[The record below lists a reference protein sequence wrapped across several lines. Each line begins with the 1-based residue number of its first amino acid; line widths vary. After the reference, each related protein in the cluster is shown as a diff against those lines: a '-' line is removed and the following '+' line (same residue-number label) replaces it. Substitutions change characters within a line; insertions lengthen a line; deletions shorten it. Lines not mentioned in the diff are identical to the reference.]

1 MFKVLI
7 SDVMSNV
14 TQKIFEKQ
22 EISVDVKTGLPEE
35 EIIKII
41 PEYDGMVVRSATKV
55 TKNIILAGKKLKVIG
70 RAGAGVDNI
79 DVSTA
84 KENNMIVMN
93 TPGGNANATAEHAF
107 ALVMSVF
114 RKIPFANETTHKGQW
129 EKKNIKGTELSKKTL
144 GIVGFG
150 NVGVRLSNLVKGF
163 DMKILVNSKSLESR
177 KKDYPHVNNVSFDEL
192 ISKSDIISFHCKS
205 AADGKPLI
213 TKEHYKK
220 MKPTAYIINAARGN
234 IIDEKD
240 LNDALNENLIAGAA
254 VDVFSKEPAKENI
267 LFNNQKVIL
276 TPHIAASTTE
286 ASIVV
291 AEMVANQIS
300 DFLLNG
306 LKKIQYNFL
315 K

>member
-1 MFKVLI
+1 
-7 SDVMSNV
+7 MSN
-14 TQKIFEKQ
+14 TAQKIFEKNN
-22 EISVDVKTGLPEE
+22 ISVDVKTGLSED

-41 PEYDGMVVRSATKV
+41 SEYDGIVVRSATKV
-55 TKNIILAGKKLKVIG
+55 TKKIIEAAKNLKAIG

-79 DVSTA
+79 DVPAA
-84 KENNMIVMN
+84 KEKNMIVMN
-93 TPGGNANATAEHAF
+93 TPGGNSNATAEHVF
-107 ALVMSVF
+107 ALMMSVL

-150 NVGVRLSNLVKGF
+150 NVGVKLSKLVRGF

-177 KKDYPHVNNVSFDEL
+177 KKDYPNVENSSFEEL
-192 ISKSDIISFHCKS
+192 ISNSDIISFHCK
-205 AADGKPLI
+205 APKDGKPLI

-234 IIDEKD
+234 IVDEKD

-254 VDVFSKEPAKENI
+254 LDVFSQEPAKENI
-267 LFNNQKVIL
+267 LFNNPKVIL

-300 DFLLNG
+300 DFLLKGVRINTV
-306 LKKIQYNFL
+306 
-315 K
+315 

>member
-1 MFKVLI
+1 MPKVLI
-7 SDVMSNV
+7 SDSMSNV
-14 TQKIFEKQ
+14 AQKIFEKNK
-22 EISVDVKTGLPEE
+22 ISVDVKTGLSEE

-55 TKNIILAGKKLKVIG
+55 TKNIILAAKKLKVIG

-79 DVSTA
+79 DVPVA
-84 KENNMIVMN
+84 KENNIIVVN

-107 ALVMSVF
+107 ALIMSVL

-163 DMKILVNSKSLESR
+163 DMEILVNSKSLESR
-177 KKDYPHVNNVSFDEL
+177 KKDYPHVKNVSFEEL

-205 AADGKPLI
+205 ASDGKPLI
-213 TKEHYKK
+213 NKEHYKK

-254 VDVFSKEPAKENI
+254 ADVFLKEPAKENI
-267 LFNNQKVIL
+267 LFNNSKAIL

-291 AEMVANQIS
+291 AEMAANQIS
-300 DFLLNG
+300 DFLLKG
-306 LKKIQYNFL
+306 VKINTV
-315 K
+315 

>member
-1 MFKVLI
+1 MPKVLI
-7 SDVMSNV
+7 SDSMSNV
-14 TQKIFEKQ
+14 AQKIFEKNN
-22 EISVDVKTGLPEE
+22 INVDVKTGLSEE

-55 TKNIILAGKKLKVIG
+55 TKNIIDAAKNLKVIG

-79 DVSTA
+79 DVPKA
-84 KENNMIVMN
+84 KEKNMIVMN

-107 ALVMSVF
+107 ALIMSVL
-114 RKIPFANETTHKGQW
+114 RKTPFANETTHKGQW

-150 NVGVRLSNLVKGF
+150 NVGVRLSHLVKGF

-177 KKDYPHVNNVSFDEL
+177 KSEYPHVENASFDDL
-192 ISKSDIISFHCKS
+192 ITKCDILSFHCKATS
-205 AADGKPLI
+205 DGKPML
-213 TKEHYKK
+213 TKDHMKQ
-220 MKPTAYIINAARGN
+220 MKPTSYVINAARGN
-234 IIDEKD
+234 IVDEND
-240 LNDALNENLIAGAA
+240 LNEALNEGLIAGAA
-254 VDVFSKEPAKENI
+254 IDVFSKEPTKENV
-267 LFNNQKVIL
+267 LFNNPKAIL

-291 AEMVANQIS
+291 AEMVANQLS

-306 LKKIQYNFL
+306 VEKNTV
-315 K
+315 

>member
-1 MFKVLI
+1 MPKVLI
-7 SDVMSNV
+7 SDSMSNV
-14 TQKIFEKQ
+14 AQKIFEKNN
-22 EISVDVKTGLPEE
+22 ITVDVKTGLSEE

-55 TKNIILAGKKLKVIG
+55 TKNIILAAKNLKVVG

-79 DVSTA
+79 DTTIA
-84 KENNMIVMN
+84 KENNVIVMN
-93 TPGGNANATAEHAF
+93 TPGGNANATAEHTF
-107 ALVMSVF
+107 ALIMSIL
-114 RKIPFANETTHKGQW
+114 RRIPFANETTHKAQW
-129 EKKNIKGTELSKKTL
+129 EKKNIKGVELSKKTI
-144 GIVGFG
+144 GIIGFG

-163 DMKILVNSKSLESR
+163 DMEILVNSKSLESR
-177 KKDYPHVNNVSFDEL
+177 KKDFPHIKNVNFDEI
-192 ISKSDIISFHCKS
+192 ISKSDIITFHCKS
-205 AADGKPLI
+205 PTDGKPMI

-234 IIDEKD
+234 IVDEKD
-240 LNDALNENLIAGAA
+240 LNEALNENLIAGAA
-254 VDVFSKEPAKENI
+254 LDVFSKEPAKENI
-267 LFNNQKVIL
+267 LFNNPKAIL

-306 LKKIQYNFL
+306 VKKNTV
-315 K
+315 

>member
-1 MFKVLI
+1 
-7 SDVMSNV
+7 MSSV
-14 TQKIFEKQ
+14 AQKIFEKKN
-22 EISVDVKTGLPEE
+22 ISIDVKTGLSEE

-41 PEYDGMVVRSATKV
+41 PEYDAMVVRSATKV
-55 TKNIILAGKKLKVIG
+55 TKNIILAAKNLKVIG

-79 DVSTA
+79 DVTTA
-84 KENNMIVMN
+84 KEKNMIVMN

-107 ALVMSVF
+107 ALIMSLL
-114 RKIPFANETTHKGQW
+114 RKIPFANDTTHKGQW

-150 NVGVRLSNLVKGF
+150 NVGVRLSYLVKGF

-177 KKDYPHVNNVSFDEL
+177 KKDFPHVNNVNFDEL
-192 ISKSDIISFHCKS
+192 ISNSDIISFHCKT

-220 MKPTAYIINAARGN
+220 MKPTAYIVNAARGN
-234 IIDEKD
+234 IVDEKD
-240 LNDALNENLIAGAA
+240 LSDALNENLIAGAA

-267 LFNNQKVIL
+267 LFNNPKAIL
-276 TPHIAASTTE
+276 TPHLAASTTE

-300 DFLLNG
+300 DFLLDG
-306 LKKIQYNFL
+306 IKINTV
-315 K
+315 

>member
-1 MFKVLI
+1 MPKVLI
-7 SDVMSNV
+7 SDSMSNV
-14 TQKIFEKQ
+14 AQKIFEKNN
-22 EISVDVKTGLPEE
+22 ISVDVKTGLSEE

-55 TKNIILAGKKLKVIG
+55 TKKIIEAAKSLKAIG

-79 DVSTA
+79 DVAVA
-84 KENNMIVMN
+84 KEKNMIVMN

-107 ALVMSVF
+107 ALIMSVL
-114 RKIPFANETTHKGQW
+114 RKTPFANETTHKGQW

-163 DMKILVNSKSLESR
+163 DMNILVNSKSLESR
-177 KKDYPHVNNVSFDEL
+177 KKDYPHVKNVSLDEL
-192 ISKSDIISFHCKS
+192 ISNSDIISFHCK
-205 AADGKPLI
+205 AAKDGKPLI

-220 MKPTAYIINAARGN
+220 MKSTAYIINAARGN
-234 IIDEKD
+234 IVDEKD

-254 VDVFSKEPAKENI
+254 LDVYSKEPAKENI
-267 LFNNQKVIL
+267 LFNNPKAIL

-291 AEMVANQIS
+291 AEMIANQICN
-300 DFLLNG
+300 FLLKG
-306 LKKIQYNFL
+306 VKINTV
-315 K
+315 